1 MEFEVKVRT
10 EDEIGVVQLIGE
22 VDVFTTPKAKEAM
35 LGLIKQGVVKI
46 AINLQDTEYLDSTGL
61 GALVGVLKR
70 AREHQGDVHL
80 VNPTDRIRRVLEI
93 TGLIQ
98 VFTIN
103 NSEEE
108 AIKALGQKE
117 GSSQ

>member
-1 MEFEVKVRT
+1 MEFQVKIRT
-10 EDEIGVVQLIGE
+10 KDGVGVVELIGE

-35 LGLIKQGVVKI
+35 LELIEQGVVKI
-46 AINLQDTEYLDSTGL
+46 AINLEQTEYLDSTGL

-70 AREHQGDVHL
+70 VREREGNVHL

-93 TGLIQ
+93 TGLVK
-98 VFTIN
+98 VFTISD
-103 NSEEE
+103 SEEE

-117 GSSQ
+117 ASGP